1 MAIFSRTQIPEYQ
14 NPIRIT
20 RPYIKPNYLSDTI
33 TSAIQGYGSIQN
45 MNLQQQLFNA
55 KLAQQQKQEARQE
68 AAEAGYRQMLQQ
80 QIGTP
85 AGPPQM
91 VGGPH
96 MDNTEMMT
104 GYATTPA
111 VPGMDPMKSVMAAM
125 QSNPNAKIQDLIA
138 MAGGINKLQNPT
150 SGLNPYQMQSQA
162 NWQQQFDRRNQWRQ
176 EDAKNKQIIA
186 SKARIEKA
194 SLDAQEIVGKVF
206 GGPLVSGFQH
216 KKDEFW
222 SDDPESGT
230 ESTESFLAN
239 AKWYDLTGVDAYN
252 AMMKNLEQVATKW
265 LLEGKKLND
274 VKRDLYGIYRQGT
287 QKHAKGWSQ
296 PEIPQILQAQID
308 ETRAKNK
315 AKRDRLTATSQ

>member
-1 MAIFSRTQIPEYQ
+1 
-14 NPIRIT
+14 
-20 RPYIKPNYLSDTI
+20 
-33 TSAIQGYGSIQN
+33 

-111 VPGMDPMKSVMAAM
+111 VPGMNQMESVMAAM
-125 QSNPNAKIQDLIA
+125 QSNPNARIQDLIA
-138 MAGGINKLQNPT
+138 VAGGINKLQNPT

-186 SKARIEKA
+186 SKAKIEKA
-194 SLDAQEIVGKVF
+194 GIDAQTIVGNIF
-206 GGPLVSGFQH
+206 GKPLLSDFQH
-216 KKDEFW
+216 KQGEVFGF
-222 SDDPESGT
+222 DPASGT
-230 ESTESFLAN
+230 ESTMEFLQN
-239 AKWYDLTGVDAYN
+239 AEWFDLKGVDAYN
-252 AMMKNLEQVATKW
+252 AMMKDLEQVATKW
-265 LLEGKKLND
+265 LLEGKSLND
-274 VKRDLYGIYRQGT
+274 VKRDLRGIYRQGT
-287 QKHAKGWSQ
+287 QKHAKGWQQ
-296 PEIPQILQAQID
+296 PEIPRLLQAQIED
-308 ETRAKNK
+308 NRT
-315 AKRDRLTATSQ
+315 KRDRLPVP

>member
-1 MAIFSRTQIPEYQ
+1 MAIFSRTQIPKYQ
-14 NPIRIT
+14 SPIRIT
-20 RPYIKPNYLSDTI
+20 RPYIKPNYLADTI

-55 KLAQQQKQEARQE
+55 KLAQQKKQQDRYDATQ
-68 AAEAGYRQMLQQ
+68 AGYQQLLQQ

-111 VPGMDPMKSVMAAM
+111 VPGMNQMESVMAAI
-125 QSNPNAKIQDLIA
+125 QSNPNAQVQDLIA

-150 SGLNPYQMQSQA
+150 SGLNPYQMQNQA
-162 NWQQQFDRRNQWRQ
+162 NWQQRFDRQEQWRK
-176 EDAKNKQIIA
+176 EDLAAKQATA

-194 SLDAQEIVGKVF
+194 SLDAQAIVGKVF
-206 GGPLVSGFQH
+206 GKPLLSDFQH
-216 KKDEFW
+216 KQDKFW
-222 SDDPESGT
+222 SGDPESGT
-230 ESTESFLAN
+230 ESTETFLAN
-239 AKWYDLTGVDAYN
+239 AEWFDLKGVDAYN

-265 LLEGKKLND
+265 LLEGKPPND
-274 VKRDLYGIYRQGT
+274 VRRDLHEIYRQGT
-287 QKHAKGWSQ
+287 QKHAKGWQ
-296 PEIPQILQAQID
+296 PPEIPQLLQAQIE

>member
-1 MAIFSRTQIPEYQ
+1 
-14 NPIRIT
+14 
-20 RPYIKPNYLSDTI
+20 
-33 TSAIQGYGSIQN
+33 
-45 MNLQQQLFNA
+45 MNLQQKLFNA

-125 QSNPNAKIQDLIA
+125 QSNPNARIQDLIA

-150 SGLNPYQMQSQA
+150 SGLNPYQMQNQA
-162 NWQQQFDRRNQWRQ
+162 NWQRRFDREAQWRR
-176 EDAKNKQIIA
+176 ETAAAKQTAA
-186 SKARIEKA
+186 SKARIKTAEEAA
-194 SLDAQEIVGKVF
+194 SKIIRNVF
-206 GGPLVSGFQH
+206 GNELLPDF
-216 KKDEFW
+216 KY
-222 SDDPESGT
+222 DPWGINPEPGT
-230 ESTESFLAN
+230 EATMKFLQN
-239 AKWYDLTGVDAYN
+239 AEWFDLKGVDAYN
-252 AMMKNLEQVATKW
+252 AMMKDLQGAATQM
-265 LLEGKKLND
+265 LLKGEDYNTVRAQLHGF
-274 VKRDLYGIYRQGT
+274 YMQGT
-287 QKHAKGWSQ
+287 KKKSSGWQQ

>member
-1 MAIFSRTQIPEYQ
+1 MAIFSRTQIPKYQ

-20 RPYIKPNYLSDTI
+20 RPYIKPNYLADTI

-45 MNLQQQLFNA
+45 MNLQQKLFNA

-125 QSNPNAKIQDLIA
+125 QSNPNARIQDLIA

-150 SGLNPYQMQSQA
+150 SGLNPYQMQNQA
-162 NWQQQFDRRNQWRQ
+162 NWQRRFDREAQWRR
-176 EDAKNKQIIA
+176 ETAAAKQTAA
-186 SKARIEKA
+186 SKAGIKTAEEAA
-194 SLDAQEIVGKVF
+194 SKIIRNVF
-206 GGPLVSGFQH
+206 GNELLPDF
-216 KKDEFW
+216 KY
-222 SDDPESGT
+222 DPWGINPEPGT
-230 ESTESFLAN
+230 EATMKFLQN
-239 AKWYDLTGVDAYN
+239 AEWFDLKGVDAYN
-252 AMMKNLEQVATKW
+252 AMMKDLQGAATQM
-265 LLEGKKLND
+265 LLKGEDYNTVRAQLHGF
-274 VKRDLYGIYRQGT
+274 YMQGT
-287 QKHAKGWSQ
+287 KKKSSGWQQ